1 MDGQP
6 ARLLRLDPTL
16 EPEAFAPVFRQ
27 FGRLHIP
34 GILTQEAAVE
44 AARAVAGA
52 KGWHRILHGEDAR
65 DYDIPIDEI
74 EELPPEERA
83 ELERGVHAAARDS
96 FRYMFDGVR
105 ISDAVLKAQPVDP
118 RLLDILRFLNSSAF
132 LAFVK
137 RLTGD
142 ERPVF
147 CDAIATRY
155 LPGHFLTAH
164 DDEAPGENR
173 LFAYV
178 LNLTAR
184 WRADWGGMLL
194 FLDDEDHVAEGYVPA
209 FNALNIFKVPQRH
222 AVSFVTPYAGA
233 ARLSV
238 TGWIRSKVPEGWT
251 PPWGPPA

>member
-1 MDGQP
+1 MNSQP

-16 EPEAFAPVFRQ
+16 DPEALTAVFRRY
-27 FGRLHIP
+27 GRLHIP
-34 GILTQEAAVE
+34 GVLTDEAATHL
-44 AARAVAGA
+44 ARTLVGLN
-52 KGWHRILHGEDAR
+52 GWRRILHGEDGR
-65 DYDIPIDEI
+65 DYDVPVEEI
-74 EELPPEERA
+74 AELPPEERQA
-83 ELERGVHAAARDS
+83 LERGIQAGARDS

-105 ISDAVLKAQPVDP
+105 ISDEVLKGREVDP
-118 RLLDILRFLNSSAF
+118 ELFAILKFLNGPAF
-132 LAFVK
+132 LDFVR

-142 ERPVF
+142 DRPVF
-147 CDAIATRY
+147 ADAMATRY

-178 LNLTAR
+178 LNLTGR

-209 FNALNIFKVPQRH
+209 FNALNIFRVPQRH

-233 ARLSV
+233 ARLSI
-238 TGWIRSKVPEGWT
+238 TGWIRSKVPDGW
-251 PPWGPPA
+251 PPA